1 MSSTDQ
7 SYVEISNQFIVMAV
21 DIFMD
26 WVRSRLPM
34 STHTDKFSPMPSL
47 SVFVGALLAL
57 SVFII
62 RPRFLLV
69 HENKTDVSGDSH
81 AVNDHEALEQIIL
94 MLDQVKLD
102 EGIRDETVRR
112 AIA

>member
-7 SYVEISNQFIVMAV
+7 SYVEILNHFFVMA
-21 DIFMD
+21 DNI
-26 WVRSRLPM
+26 
-34 STHTDKFSPMPSL
+34 SPMPSL

-57 SVFII
+57 SVFIM
-62 RPRFLLV
+62 RPRFRLV

-81 AVNDHEALEQIIL
+81 TVNDHEALEQIIL

-102 EGIRDETVRR
+102 EEIRDETVRR
-112 AIA
+112 VTV